1 MEADGVKTEAS
12 DNKVTQDFAETHV
25 RIGIESMKLIIGD
38 RKTVRHLK
46 YDW

>member
-1 MEADGVKTEAS
+1 MEAEGVKTEAS
-12 DNKVTQDFAETHV
+12 DNAVTRNFAETHV
-25 RIGIESMKLIIGD
+25 RIGIESMKLIADG